1 MGIRVL
7 QAIVL
12 LNMEEKGQE
21 TYVGRVPVYQ
31 STQML
36 GAGTVTEGEAGH
48 VDQ

>member
-12 LNMEEKGQE
+12 LNMEERGQE

-36 GAGTVTEGEAGH
+36 GAGTTEGEAGH

>member
-1 MGIRVL
+1 MGIGVL

-12 LNMEEKGQE
+12 NMEERGQ

-36 GAGTVTEGEAGH
+36 GAGAGTEGEAGH